1 MAEIAVHEEQPEA
14 GKDRLVVGHA
24 SAEAFGRRKLL
35 GAMLVQY
42 GHLTAE
48 ALEAALREKERSDR
62 PLGEILIGL
71 GLITSETLARALAE
85 QFGFSYVDLSVVDV
99 DRQAA
104 VLLPE
109 RMARRYQA
117 LPVEFLDEKT
127 VLVAV
132 ADPTDLLAGDDLRLV
147 LGIDMKIVVA
157 DVGQLEQAIGRAYL
171 APFQVDEGRLA
182 APAHDPEDVALD
194 IRDESANTAPA
205 IGLVNEVI
213 GHALD
218 HGASDIHFEPGAGH
232 LVVRARV
239 DGVTRE
245 LTTIPSSM
253 QAAVIAR
260 LKVMGGLDIAQ
271 RRAPQDGRV
280 SIRAAGQ
287 PMDLRMAVL
296 PTTHGERVALRIL
309 HRADG
314 SPLGLSALG
323 MDTKTEATFLNAI
336 AQPYG
341 AIITCGPTGSGK
353 TTTLYAGLD
362 LLNKASRVLVTIED
376 PVEYQMPGVGQV
388 EIDPLAGLTFASGL
402 RSMLRSDSDV
412 MLVGEIRDEET
423 ARIAM
428 QAATTG
434 HLVLTTLHTHN
445 AASSI
450 VRLKDMGVEP
460 GLLATSINCIVA
472 QRLARRL
479 CLRCRE
485 AYTSTEEQ
493 RVELGLTDSGEDLQ
507 LYRAQGCKD
516 CSDTGFRGR
525 VALYEAMPLTSRIRR
540 LIESSTDDIAAAAVE
555 EGMTTLHE
563 SGVGLC
569 LDGITSADEIRRV
582 MGNRQL

>member
-1 MAEIAVHEEQPEA
+1 MSETEVHEEPAEVTE
-14 GKDRLVVGHA
+14 DRLAVAHA
-24 SAEAFGRRKLL
+24 HSELFGRRKLL

-42 GHLTAE
+42 GHLTPD
-48 ALEAALREKERSDR
+48 ALEAALREKELSGRQ
-62 PLGEILIGL
+62 LGEILVDL
-71 GLITSETLARALAE
+71 GLITSEILARALAE
-85 QFGFSYVDLSVVDV
+85 QFGFSYIDLSVVDV
-99 DRQAA
+99 DREAA

-109 RMARRYQA
+109 KMARRYHA
-117 LPVEFLDEKT
+117 LPVEFLDEST

-132 ADPTDLLAGDDLRLV
+132 ADPTNLLAGDDLRLA
-147 LGIDMKIVVA
+147 LGLDMKIVVA
-157 DVGQLEQAIGRAYL
+157 EVDQLEQAIGRVYL
-171 APFQVDEGRLA
+171 APFQVDQVHSA
-182 APAHDPEDVALD
+182 TPAQKPEDFSID
-194 IRDESANTAPA
+194 IREESANMAPA

-213 GHALD
+213 ERALD
-218 HGASDIHFEPGAGH
+218 HGASDIHFEPGADH

-245 LTTIPSSM
+245 LTTIAPSM

-260 LKVMGGLDIAQ
+260 LKVMGGLDLAQ
-271 RRAPQDGRV
+271 RRAPQDGR
-280 SIRAAGQ
+280 IALRAGGH

-296 PTTHGERVALRIL
+296 PTTYGERVALRIL
-309 HRADG
+309 HRAVG
-314 SPLGLSALG
+314 GPLGLNALG
-323 MDTKTEATFLNAI
+323 MDAKTEATFLGAI
-336 AQPYG
+336 EQPYG

-362 LLNKASRVLVTIED
+362 LLNKPGRVLVTIED
-376 PVEYQMPGVGQV
+376 PVEYQMPGVSQV

-402 RSMLRSDSDV
+402 RAMLRSDSDV

-428 QAATTG
+428 QAAMTG

-485 AYTSTEEQ
+485 AYAPTEEQ
-493 RVELGLTDSGEDLQ
+493 RVELGLTDAGDELQ
-507 LYRAQGCKD
+507 LFRAKGCND
-516 CSDTGFRGR
+516 CFDLGFRGR
-525 VALYEAMPLTSRIRR
+525 VALYEAMPVNSKIRR

-555 EGMTTLHE
+555 DGMTTLHE
-563 SGVGLC
+563 SGLRLC
-569 LDGITSADEIRRV
+569 LEGITSADEIRRV

>member
-1 MAEIAVHEEQPEA
+1 MSGTEVHEEHAEA
-14 GKDRLVVGHA
+14 SEDRLAVAHA
-24 SAEAFGRRKLL
+24 HAELFGRRKLL
-35 GAMLVQY
+35 GVMLVQY
-42 GHLTAE
+42 GHLTPD
-48 ALEAALREKERSDR
+48 ALEAGLTEKERTGR
-62 PLGEILIGL
+62 PLGEILVGL

-85 QFGFSYVDLSVVDV
+85 QFGFSYINLSQVEV
-99 DRQAA
+99 DREAA
-104 VLLPE
+104 ILLPE
-109 RMARRYQA
+109 KMARRYQA
-117 LPVEFLDEKT
+117 LPVEFLDEAT

-132 ADPTDLLAGDDLRLV
+132 ADPTNLLAGDDLRLA
-147 LGIDMKIVVA
+147 LGLDMKIVVA
-157 DVGQLEQAIGRAYL
+157 DVDQLEQAIGRAHL
-171 APFQVDEGRLA
+171 APFQVDELLS
-182 APAHDPEDVALD
+182 APSAPQPVDVAID
-194 IRDESANTAPA
+194 IRDAAANTAPA

-218 HGASDIHFEPGAGH
+218 LGASDIHFEPGAEH

-245 LTTIPSSM
+245 LATIPSSL
-253 QAAVIAR
+253 QPAVIAR
-260 LKVMGGLDIAQ
+260 LKVMGGLDLAQ
-271 RRAPQDGRV
+271 RRAPQDGRLAL
-280 SIRAAGQ
+280 RAGGQ

-296 PTTHGERVALRIL
+296 PTTYGERVALRIL
-309 HRADG
+309 HRAAG
-314 SPLGLSALG
+314 GPLGLSALG
-323 MDTKTEATFLNAI
+323 MDPKTEATFLSAI

-362 LLNKASRVLVTIED
+362 LLNKPGRVLVTIED
-376 PVEYQMPGVGQV
+376 PVEYQMPGVSQV

-434 HLVLTTLHTHN
+434 HLVLTTLHAHN

-450 VRLKDMGVEP
+450 IRLKDMGVEP

-485 AYTSTEEQ
+485 AYTPTEDQ
-493 RVELGLTDSGEDLQ
+493 RAELGLTDGGEDLQ
-507 LYRAQGCKD
+507 LYRARGCND
-516 CSDTGFRGR
+516 CFDTGFRGR
-525 VALYEAMPLTSRIRR
+525 VALYEAMPATGKIRR
-540 LIESSTDDIAAAAVE
+540 LIESSTDEIAAAAVE
-555 EGMTTLHE
+555 DGMTTLHE
-563 SGVGLC
+563 SGVALC
-569 LDGITSADEIRRV
+569 LEGITSADEIRRV